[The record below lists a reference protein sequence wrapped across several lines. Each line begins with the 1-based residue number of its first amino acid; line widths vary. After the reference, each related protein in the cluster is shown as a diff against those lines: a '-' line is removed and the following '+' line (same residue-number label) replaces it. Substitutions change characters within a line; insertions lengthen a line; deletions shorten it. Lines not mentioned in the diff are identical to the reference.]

1 MCLMKI
7 ILILDA
13 ETPAIHSKTFT
24 WLALSFLISKA
35 KESIF
40 QPFFNELHEA
50 NLIQKEKGF
59 WGVDIQNTFLSKEE
73 QNLDI

>member
-1 MCLMKI
+1 MQKPQL
-7 ILILDA
+7 
-13 ETPAIHSKTFT
+13 FT
-24 WLALSFLISKA
+24 WLALSFVISKA

-59 WGVDIQNTFLSKEE
+59 
-73 QNLDI
+73 